1 MKLNRLTAFGLVGVP
16 VGLAAAL
23 ALAACKNE
31 EPAQQGGY
39 PQQGQPAGYGQ
50 PPAQPGY
57 QTAPAAAP
65 PAAAPAAAP
74 APAAATPAVA
84 PPSPLSTPGPLALPC
99 SSDANCATH
108 HCNPQFG
115 KCVFP
120 CLTDS
125 DCIAPN
131 RCMVGAG
138 ACLPPTQ

>member
-1 MKLNRLTAFGLVGVP
+1 MKLNRLPAFCHVLAVLAVVP
-16 VGLAAAL
+16 
-23 ALAACKNE
+23 LAACKSE
-31 EPAQQGGY
+31 QPPAQQGGY
-39 PQQGQPAGYGQ
+39 PPPQGQPAGYGQ

-57 QTAPAAAP
+57 
-65 PAAAPAAAP
+65 AP
-74 APAAATPAVA
+74 APAAPAPVATPAPAPATPAVA
-84 PPSPLSTPGPLALPC
+84 TPSPLSTPGPLALPC

-120 CLTDS
+120 CLTDT